1 VALTTINSWHNF
13 RRRLITQ
20 LVFDDSD
27 DKLTESR
34 VELRKFLSVSA
45 KETYRKSHCSKQ
57 TRSSDSLNP
66 KKKSLEPGD
75 DKSLA
80 LTQSIKMASRPDK
93 SERVEL
99 YFVAQILI
107 YEAKRKTF
115 YDRHGRQEPLKCES
129 ATQRALK
136 YFFYLFQSVTKPI
149 ELSVTFYFSFP
160 WLRRWLLRS

>member
-1 VALTTINSWHNF
+1 MALTTINSWHNF

-20 LVFDDSD
+20 LVFDD
-27 DKLTESR
+27 KLTESR
-34 VELRKFLSVSA
+34 VELRQFLSVSA

-136 YFFYLFQSVTKPI
+136 YFLFVSI
-149 ELSVTFYFSFP
+149 CDEAH
-160 WLRRWLLRS
+160 